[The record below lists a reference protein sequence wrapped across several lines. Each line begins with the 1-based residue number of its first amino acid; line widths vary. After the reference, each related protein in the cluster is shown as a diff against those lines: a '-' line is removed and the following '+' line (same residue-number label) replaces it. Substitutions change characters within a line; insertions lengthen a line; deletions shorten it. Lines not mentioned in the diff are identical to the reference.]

1 MRAWRARLSGA
12 ALAVLLAA
20 CAFVNPTQIAPGT
33 PRAEVLQALGQ
44 PTARYPLPD
53 GGERLQYSR
62 QPAGQAV
69 FNVDL
74 DAQGRLRR
82 AEQVLNESLFAER
95 IRPDVW
101 TRADVLR
108 EYGPPARVIG
118 VHNFKGDIG
127 VWRYADG
134 PVWRLLYIDIDPTG
148 VVRRWSNGDENLPDD
163 AMEAP

>member
-62 QPAGQAV
+62 SRPGK
-69 FNVDL
+69 
-74 DAQGRLRR
+74 RCSTSTSTPR
-82 AEQVLNESLFAER
+82 AAC
-95 IRPDVW
+95 
-101 TRADVLR
+101 
-108 EYGPPARVIG
+108 G
-118 VHNFKGDIG
+118 
-127 VWRYADG
+127 
-134 PVWRLLYIDIDPTG
+134 
-148 VVRRWSNGDENLPDD
+148 
-163 AMEAP
+163 APSRC